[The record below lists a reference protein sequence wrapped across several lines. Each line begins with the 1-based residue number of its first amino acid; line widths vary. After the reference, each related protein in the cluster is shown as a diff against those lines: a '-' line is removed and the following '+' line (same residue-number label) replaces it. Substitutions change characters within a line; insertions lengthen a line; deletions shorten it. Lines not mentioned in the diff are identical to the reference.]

1 MIRRPPRSKRTDTLY
16 PYTTLFRS
24 NHGDR
29 VAHAERA
36 QPADRGECGESAAED
51 DDVLHGRCSRAQ
63 RAISAAGSA
72 PDTRAISRRPWKR
85 TEARGVG
92 KEGVSTC
99 RTRGAPCD

>member
-1 MIRRPPRSKRTDTLY
+1 MHYVVVSFFFFLSRRRPPRSTRTDTLV

-24 NHGDR
+24 
-29 VAHAERA
+29 

-72 PDTRAISRRPWKR
+72 PDTRAISRPPWNSTSVGMLRMPKR
-85 TEARGVG
+85 
-92 KEGVSTC
+92 
-99 RTRGAPCD
+99 APS